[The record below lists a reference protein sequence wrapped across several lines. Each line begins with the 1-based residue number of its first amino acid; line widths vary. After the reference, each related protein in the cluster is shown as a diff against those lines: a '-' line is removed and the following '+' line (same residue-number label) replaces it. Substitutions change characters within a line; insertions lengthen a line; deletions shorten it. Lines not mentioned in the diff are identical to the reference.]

1 MQGWYVAAGVVIGVG
16 CLWLAFD
23 FIRHGNRSFALL
35 FGLLAVERLVQ
46 LTAGG
51 PSTGLDGGDGVALAG
66 FVASGSG
73 LALALAVVVG
83 RVVVG
88 RGLYVLMRHRKV
100 ALERDSS

>member
-1 MQGWYVAAGVVIGVG
+1 MQGWQVAAGLVIGVG
-16 CLWLAFD
+16 CLWLAWD
-23 FIRHGNRSFALL
+23 FARHGNRAFALL
-35 FGLLAVERLVQ
+35 FGLLAVERLFQVVGGGAVQ
-46 LTAGG
+46 PGG
-51 PSTGLDGGDGVALAG
+51 LALAG

>member
-35 FGLLAVERLVQ
+35 FGLLAVERLMQ
-46 LTAGG
+46 TMGG
-51 PSTGLDGGDGVALAG
+51 PSTGLGVGDGVALTG
-66 FVASGSG
+66 FVANGSG
-73 LALALAVVVG
+73 VALALAVVVG